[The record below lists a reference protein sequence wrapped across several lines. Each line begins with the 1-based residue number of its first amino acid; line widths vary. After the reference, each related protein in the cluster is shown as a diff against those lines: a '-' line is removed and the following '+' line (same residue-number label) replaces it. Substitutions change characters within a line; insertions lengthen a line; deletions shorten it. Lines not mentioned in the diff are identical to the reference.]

1 MHTHIS
7 GLDRRGHRRDRP
19 LHPAVC
25 WASGSD
31 QLALGVAGLRRLE
44 DATDSVAGGA
54 VDPSCDGCRC
64 GHALLCRS
72 RAYTAVQRLR
82 PLRALFRPPVAVPVV
97 NRLDGQAHA
106 VQCLERQPA
115 TNNNT

>member
-54 VDPSCDGCRC
+54 VDPSCGGC
-64 GHALLCRS
+64 ALRFHFL
-72 RAYTAVQRLR
+72 RLV
-82 PLRALFRPPVAVPVV
+82 LSHSVKNL
-97 NRLDGQAHA
+97 
-106 VQCLERQPA
+106 
-115 TNNNT
+115 